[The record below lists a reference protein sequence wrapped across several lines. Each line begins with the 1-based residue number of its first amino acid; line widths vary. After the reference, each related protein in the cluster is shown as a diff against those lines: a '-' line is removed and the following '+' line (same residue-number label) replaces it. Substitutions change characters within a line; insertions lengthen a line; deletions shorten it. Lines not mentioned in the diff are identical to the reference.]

1 MHATFIAA
9 GPGIKKPST
18 PVPGVRAIDIAPTVA
33 YLMDIPG
40 RRTRAARSC

>member
-9 GPGIKKPST
+9 GPDIKASPKD
-18 PVPGVRAIDIAPTVA
+18 VNGVRAIDLAPTIA

-40 RRTRAARSC
+40 RRTRAARCC